1 MKLSA
6 RVEITNPVHTRI
18 TVFQDGGN
26 AGVLTVDTKVA
37 AKVLAILNGEDD
49 LLAACEHYAECGD
62 GCTCGDGWGHDVA
75 LAAIAKYEGEN

>member
-6 RVEITNPVHTRI
+6 RIQSTTSRHAYI
-18 TVFQDGGN
+18 GVFQDGGR
-26 AGVLTVDTKVA
+26 AGTLCVDHDVA
-37 AKVLAILNGEDD
+37 DELVRLLNGCTD